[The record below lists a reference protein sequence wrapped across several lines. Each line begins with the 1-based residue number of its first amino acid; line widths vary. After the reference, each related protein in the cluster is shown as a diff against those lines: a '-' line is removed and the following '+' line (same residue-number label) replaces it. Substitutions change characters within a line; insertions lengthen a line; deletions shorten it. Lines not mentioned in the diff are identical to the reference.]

1 MYPSQPPTAAFT
13 SVFFPQ
19 QVALITV
26 GDNMLPMGYWT
37 VVSKEPF
44 RVLLLMGVGNHSLGL
59 LKKHKEAA
67 MHFMP
72 WSDRERVVR
81 AGYISGRNVNK
92 AETLG
97 FTLLPAEK
105 LKATKLVAGAEGIL
119 ELVVNREL
127 LNISREFAPFIM
139 DVVAVHG
146 DIGPEQRHPILFL
159 SQESFATLG
168 ERWEYKK

>member
-1 MYPSQPPTAAFT
+1 MFPGQPSTAAFT

-81 AGYISGRNVNK
+81 AGYLSGRNVNK

-97 FTLLPAEK
+97 FTLLPAAK
-105 LKATKLVAGAEGIL
+105 LKSTRIVDGAEGIL
-119 ELVVNREL
+119 ELVVNREI

-146 DIGPEQRHPILFL
+146 DIGPEQRHPILYL

>member
-1 MYPSQPPTAAFT
+1 
-13 SVFFPQ
+13 
-19 QVALITV
+19 
-26 GDNMLPMGYWT
+26 MLPMGYWT

-81 AGYISGRNVNK
+81 AGFLSGRNTDK

-97 FTLLPAEK
+97 FRLLPAEK
-105 LKATKLVAGAEGIL
+105 LMTTQLVERAEGVL
-119 ELVVNREL
+119 ELVINREL
-127 LNISREFAPFIM
+127 MNLSREFAPFIM

-146 DIGPEQRHPILFL
+146 EIGPEQRHPILFL
-159 SQESFATLG
+159 SQETFSTLG